1 MSNYKRYSNILKRK
15 IFLLLFLN
23 FSPLLVSSTFSYESE
38 KQESELIVNSKDFY
52 MLGPGDNLLIS
63 FYGLSIYDTSVTVSP
78 TGIIKLP
85 EIGRIN
91 IEGLT
96 VPELENQLI
105 KKYDEFIFEPKI
117 DIHIAKY
124 RPITVFI
131 KGEVEKKGLYT
142 FNSVSVGEKQRLNKP
157 YLDSTESINEVN
169 RRNFESGETFPKLF
183 DVIKNARGFTNY
195 ADISKI
201 EVIRKNNNSNGGG
214 LIKTDLDFIK
224 FLRDGDQSQN
234 LRIYDGDIINIPKSE
249 KIIKDQ
255 ILIATSTNIS
265 PDLISVYITGN
276 VVKPGRTVLQRGST
290 LVEAIA
296 TSGGKKLLTGKI
308 EFLRFN
314 DEGDLTK
321 RKFYF
326 DQKAMANSKVNP
338 ILRNGDII
346 NVNKTLLGSTTTVL
360 KEVTTP
366 ILSGIG
372 LYKLFE

>member
-63 FYGLSIYDTSVTVSP
+63 FYGLSVYDTSVTVSP

-157 YLDSTESINEVN
+157 YLDSTGSINEVN

-249 KIIKDQ
+249 KIIKEQ

-276 VVKPGRTVLQRGST
+276 VVKTGRTVLQRGST

-296 TSGGKKLLTGKI
+296 ASGGKKLLTGKI

-326 DQKAMANSKVNP
+326 DQKAMPNSKLNP